1 MNAAVVKRFPCSTFS
16 CKSSSLCCPALR
28 HPTLLTYCL
37 SSDKGDGR
45 KMNSQLISEGSD
57 PLLAPFLGA
66 RDEATAESLL
76 AALIHEHADPVI
88 AKILKTKLRVSLNG
102 SQGNEQNQDA
112 LDIASELR
120 ATLIADLRS
129 VQQDRNK
136 KSIASF
142 PDFVA
147 HKTYSACADY
157 FREKNPR
164 RWRLKN
170 LLRYQLKQ
178 NPRFALWK
186 AENNRWYAGLSE
198 WQGTAG
204 DSVPGQL
211 SAAIQE
217 SFAARHADDVT
228 PIELLNAVF
237 ARAGRPLE
245 FDRVVALSAEFW
257 RITDSPSESVD
268 NPEREPDK
276 DLVNST
282 PGVDLLLEQRLYLD
296 QLWQQ
301 VCELPVLQRAA
312 LLLNLRDAQGGSAI
326 FFIPYLDI
334 ASRQQIAE
342 ILGLPVAEFLAL
354 WNELPLDDARI
365 AEMFGVTRQQVIN
378 LRKTARERLLR
389 RMKK

>member
-1 MNAAVVKRFPCSTFS
+1 
-16 CKSSSLCCPALR
+16 
-28 HPTLLTYCL
+28 
-37 SSDKGDGR
+37 
-45 KMNSQLISEGSD
+45 MNSQLISEGSD